1 MKKLILLI
9 ALLLAGSKIT
19 TEPIKPNMETVRE
32 IIESCSLNDH
42 LTKRYIDVI
51 SKYSKAYNID
61 PLILAR
67 RIRTESRFKHDARGD
82 YDGTNYQSH
91 GPLQIKTKYFAH
103 LLYQVDGGELGKY
116 LKAREKSGLPINHAR
131 YMARIGYGVECG
143 CIIISNY
150 LAKYQGCYIRAI
162 AAYGY
167 GMNHEIFKKI
177 NQDPGYALNTNN
189 KSAFFIRESLY

>member
-9 ALLLAGSKIT
+9 SLLLAGSKIT
-19 TEPIKPNMETVRE
+19 TEPIKPNMETVRD
-32 IIESCSLNDH
+32 IIKTCIKDEA
-42 LTKRYIDVI
+42 TIKRYENVI
-51 SKYSKAYNID
+51 NLYSSNYGID
-61 PLILAR
+61 PLILAK
-67 RIRTESRFKHDARGD
+67 RIRTESRFNPFARGD
-82 YDGTNYQSH
+82 YDGTNYQSY